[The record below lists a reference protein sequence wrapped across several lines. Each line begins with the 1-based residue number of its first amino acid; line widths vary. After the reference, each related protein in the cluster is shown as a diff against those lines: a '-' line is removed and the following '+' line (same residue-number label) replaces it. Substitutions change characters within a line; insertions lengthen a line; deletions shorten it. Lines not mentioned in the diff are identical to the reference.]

1 MAKADSKVA
10 VGVDTSHFAIK
21 SDLASLKAAVDKID
35 VDQQKTVPD
44 DLSKL
49 RNVVDND
56 VVKKTVHEKV
66 DTKLNAIDA
75 KVPNTTGLVSKTQ
88 CSSLKRNFE
97 KKKIEDVNENIPNT
111 SGLVKKTDYNAQ
123 ITEIENKI
131 LDITNLAIKATRNT
145 KATEI

>member
-75 KVPNTTGLVSKTQ
+75 KVPNTNGLVSKTQ
-88 CSSLKRNFE
+88 WSSLKRN
-97 KKKIEDVNENIPNT
+97 
-111 SGLVKKTDYNAQ
+111 
-123 ITEIENKI
+123 
-131 LDITNLAIKATRNT
+131 
-145 KATEI
+145 

>member
-21 SDLASLKAAVDKID
+21 SDLARLKAAVDKID

-56 VVKKTVHEKV
+56 VVKKNVH
-66 DTKLNAIDA
+66 
-75 KVPNTTGLVSKTQ
+75 VSRYK
-88 CSSLKRNFE
+88 S
-97 KKKIEDVNENIPNT
+97 
-111 SGLVKKTDYNAQ
+111 
-123 ITEIENKI
+123 
-131 LDITNLAIKATRNT
+131 
-145 KATEI
+145 